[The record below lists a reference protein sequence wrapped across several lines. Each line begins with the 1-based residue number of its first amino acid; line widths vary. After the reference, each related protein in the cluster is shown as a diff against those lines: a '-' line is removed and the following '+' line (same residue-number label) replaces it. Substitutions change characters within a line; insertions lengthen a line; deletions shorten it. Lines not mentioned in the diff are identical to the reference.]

1 MAELEKVIL
10 LEDAAQKYNLRAHA
24 LTDLVEQGKLR
35 AVRVDHTIAVAE
47 DEVFEVVKEMI
58 GNGEGYE
65 GLEGKPIR
73 LTQAAG
79 KYRMSEASLSC
90 WARRGYIRV
99 VERGPKLV
107 LLNEA
112 DVAKAK
118 DLAECLGMRKGRGVI
133 EGPVYSIALQQR

>member
-1 MAELEKVIL
+1 MTELGKFIL

-24 LTDLVEQGKLR
+24 LTDLVERGKLR
-35 AVRVDHTIAVAE
+35 AVWVDHTIAVAE
-47 DEVFEVVKEMI
+47 NEVFEIVKEMT
-58 GNGEGYE
+58 GDGKRYAK
-65 GLEGKPIR
+65 LEGKPIR

-79 KYRMSEASLSC
+79 KYQMSEASLSC

-118 DLAECLGMRKGRGVI
+118 DLAERLGMRKGRGVI
-133 EGPVYSIALQQR
+133 EGLVYSIALQQ